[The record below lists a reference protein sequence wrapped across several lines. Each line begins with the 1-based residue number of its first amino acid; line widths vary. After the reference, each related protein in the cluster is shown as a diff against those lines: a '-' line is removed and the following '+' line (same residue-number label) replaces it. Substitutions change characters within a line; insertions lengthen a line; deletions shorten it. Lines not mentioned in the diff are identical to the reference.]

1 MSFTPAEY
9 AEGVWTYP
17 TRTLDPGVPAPSD
30 GTYIDDVAYA
40 VWTYATRTA
49 AGGVPVFTVTV
60 AETLEAPSQSS
71 TVQTVMPV
79 TVAETVPALEQA
91 ITAEA
96 SAVIVKKPLGAGG
109 PRGAWEYIPPLFAIR
124 TKGRQEAPPPGEKI
138 KIRTRQ
144 VATGM
149 QIAPVP
155 GQRVR
160 LKYIKKV
167 AFCSG
172 NTFGLTPSQSGNVW
186 PHRLK
191 HVREEEER
199 KVILML
205 LGFDLDEYERQ
216 MNQTEAATATD

>member
-1 MSFTPAEY
+1 MAYTPPAPNAINFTLQTYTAPAVNDIDFELAASMPVFDITVNQTMPTPAQ
-9 AEGVWTYP
+9 AATAQTAMPVAVAQTMP
-17 TRTLDPGVPAPSD
+17 T
-30 GTYIDDVAYA
+30 
-40 VWTYATRTA
+40 
-49 AGGVPVFTVTV
+49 
-60 AETLEAPSQSS
+60 PSQ
-71 TVQTVMPV
+71 T
-79 TVAETVPALEQA
+79 
-91 ITAEA
+91 ITAETA
-96 SAVIVKKPLGAGG
+96 PGTAKKPLGAGG
-109 PRGAWEYIPPLFAIR
+109 PRGAWEYRPPLFAIR

-155 GQRVR
+155 EQRVR